1 MGSQKRNN
9 ELHIDNEALTT
20 LAMAKEGIL
29 FPIDKLMNKKEAE
42 ETDRTA
48 TYKGELF
55 PFSFILAP
63 SGLRNDKVLKNA
75 QKGDLLYLVVDGENR
90 GEIIVEEIFEID
102 RIDRIQRIFGTTDP
116 SHPGVKDTMMRLG
129 HFAISGEYKI
139 DCAQIRTVKNAIST
153 MKERTKAHNVSAI
166 MISAKPLH
174 RAHERFIRITLEKSD
189 LVVLFLLRPY
199 QVDQYSYELRLK
211 TLKYFVDNFLP
222 TNKVLIVPFENTYIF
237 AGFNNIILDAIAARN
252 FGCTMLAVGQN
263 HAGIGLYYDKTG
275 TKSIVDNY
283 KNLNIHIDV
292 SNEFVYCNECKTLV
306 STKTCPHGSH
316 HHITY
321 NAEFILELLNAGVLP
336 PAVLVRKE
344 ISAILLS
351 HLYPKRFDKLGKKF
365 NNFFPS
371 EGLLEEMSEEKFYL
385 EIMKLHQTVSLT

>member
-1 MGSQKRNN
+1 MGSPKRNN

-20 LAMAKEGIL
+20 LAMVKEGIL
-29 FPIDKLMNKKEAE
+29 FPVDKLMNAQEAKQ
-42 ETDRTA
+42 TDLTGR
-48 TYKGELF
+48 YKGEIF

-63 SGLRNDKVLKNA
+63 GGLRNEKVLQSAKP
-75 QKGDLLYLVVDGENR
+75 GDILYIVVDGENR
-90 GEIIVEEIFEID
+90 GEIIVEEIFPID
-102 RIDRIQRIFGTTDP
+102 RNERIQRIFGTTDS
-116 SHPGVKDTMMRLG
+116 SHPGVKDTLDRLG
-129 HFAISGEYKI
+129 HYAISGEYKI
-139 DCAQIRTVKNAIST
+139 DCAEIRTVKNAINT
-153 MKERTKAHNVSAI
+153 MQELTKAKTISAI
-166 MISAKPLH
+166 MLTAKPLH

-189 LVVLFLLRPY
+189 LVILFLLRPY
-199 QVDQYSYELRLK
+199 KVDQYSYDLRLK
-211 TLKYFVDNFLP
+211 TVKYFIDNFLP

-252 FGCTMLAVGQN
+252 FGCTNLAVGQN
-263 HAGIGLYYDKTG
+263 HAGIGLYYDNTG
-275 TKSIVDNY
+275 TKSIVDQYNDL
-283 KNLNIHIDV
+283 KIKIDV

-321 NAEFILELLNAGVLP
+321 DAQFILELLNAGVLP

-351 HLYPKRFDKLGKKF
+351 NLYPKRFDKLIQKF

-371 EGLLEEMSEEKFYL
+371 AGLLEDMSEEKFYL

>member
-1 MGSQKRNN
+1 MGSPKRNN

-29 FPIDKLMNKKEAE
+29 APVDKLMNKEEAHE
-42 ETDRTA
+42 VDTTSR
-48 TYKGELF
+48 YKGEFF

-63 SGLRNDKVLKNA
+63 AGKRNENVLKA
-75 QKGDLLYLVVDGENR
+75 AKKGDVLYIVVDGQNR
-90 GEIIVEEIFEID
+90 GEIVVDEIFEID
-102 RIDRIQRIFGTTDP
+102 RMARVEKIFGTTDP
-116 SHPGVKDTMMRLG
+116 GHPGVQDTLNRLG
-129 HFAISGEYKI
+129 HYAVSGEYKI
-139 DCAQIRTVKNAIST
+139 DCSNIRTVKNAIKK
-153 MKERTKAHNVSAI
+153 MIERTRAKKVSAI

-174 RAHERFIRITLEKSD
+174 RGHERFVRMTLEHSD
-189 LVVLFLLRPY
+189 LLILFLLKPY
-199 QVDQYSYELRLK
+199 KKDTYSYDLRLK

-222 TNKVLIVPFENTYIF
+222 RNKVLIVPFENTYIF

-252 FGCTMLAVGQN
+252 FGCTNLAVGQN
-263 HAGIGLYYDKTG
+263 HAGIGLYYDKSG
-275 TKSIVDNY
+275 TKSIIDQY
-283 KNLNIHIDV
+283 PDLGIDIDV

-316 HHITY
+316 HHIAY
-321 NAEFILELLNAGVLP
+321 NSEFILELLAAGIIP

-351 HLYPKRFDKLGKKF
+351 NLYPHRFDKLIQKF

-371 EGLLEEMSEEKFYL
+371 EGLLEEMTEEKFYL

>member
-1 MGSQKRNN
+1 MGSPKRNN
-9 ELHIDNEALTT
+9 EIHIDNEALTT

-29 FPIDKLMNKKEAE
+29 SPVDKLMNKNEAQE
-42 ETDRTA
+42 VDKTA
-48 TYKGELF
+48 HYKGCFF

-63 SGLRNDKVLKNA
+63 GGTRNENVLRQAK
-75 QKGDLLYLVVDGENR
+75 KGDLLYIVVDGENR
-90 GEIIVEEIFEID
+90 GEIVVEDIFEID
-102 RIDRIQRIFGTTDP
+102 RMQRIEKIFGTTDP
-116 SHPGVKDTMMRLG
+116 GHPGVEDTLKRLG
-129 HFAISGEYKI
+129 KYAISGEYKI
-139 DCAQIRTVKNAIST
+139 DCSTIRSIKNAISL
-153 MKERTKAHNVSAI
+153 MKKRTRAKRVSAI

-174 RAHERFIRITLEKSD
+174 RGHERFIRMTLEQSD
-189 LVVLFLLRPY
+189 MLVLFLLKPY
-199 QVDQYSYELRLK
+199 KKDKYSYELRLK
-211 TLKYFVDNFLP
+211 ILKYFVDNFLP
-222 TNKVLIVPFENTYIF
+222 RNKVLIVPFENTYIF

-252 FGCTMLAVGQN
+252 FGCTDLAVGQN

-275 TKSIVDNY
+275 TKSIVDQY
-283 KNLNIHIDV
+283 PDLNINIDV

-316 HHITY
+316 HHIAY
-321 NAEFILELLNAGVLP
+321 NSEFILELLNAGVLP

-351 HLYPKRFDKLGKKF
+351 NLYPNRFDKIIQKF

-371 EGLLEEMSEEKFYL
+371 EGLLEEMTEEKFYL

>member
-1 MGSQKRNN
+1 MGSPKRNN

-29 FPIDKLMNKKEAE
+29 SPVDKLMNRQEAE
-42 ETDRTA
+42 EVDRTSR
-48 TYKGELF
+48 YKGCFF

-63 SGLRNDKVLKNA
+63 AGNRNENVLKQA
-75 QKGDLLYLVVDGENR
+75 KKGDLLYIVVDGENR
-90 GEIIVEEIFEID
+90 GEIIVEDIFEID
-102 RIDRIQRIFGTTDP
+102 RNQRIEKIFGTTDP
-116 SHPGVKDTMMRLG
+116 THPGVKDTRNRLG
-129 HFAISGEYKI
+129 KYAVSGEYKI
-139 DCAQIRTVKNAIST
+139 DCSSIRTVKNAIET
-153 MKERTKAHNVSAI
+153 MIERTRAKKISAI
-166 MISAKPLH
+166 MVSAKPLH
-174 RAHERFIRITLEKSD
+174 RGHERFIRMTLEQSD
-189 LVVLFLLRPY
+189 LLVLFLLKPY
-199 QVDQYSYELRLK
+199 KKDTYAYDLRLK

-222 TNKVLIVPFENTYIF
+222 RNKVLIVPFENTYIF

-252 FGCTMLAVGQN
+252 FGCTDLAVGQN

-275 TKSIVDNY
+275 TKSIVDQY
-283 KNLNIHIDV
+283 PDLNIQISV

-316 HHITY
+316 HHISY
-321 NAEFILELLNAGVLP
+321 NSEFILELLNAGVLP

-351 HLYPKRFDKLGKKF
+351 DLYPNRFNKIIQKF

-371 EGLLEEMSEEKFYL
+371 EGLLEEMTEEKFYL

>member
-1 MGSQKRNN
+1 MGSPKRNN
-9 ELHIDNEALTT
+9 EIHLDNEALTT

-29 FPIDKLMNKKEAE
+29 SPVDKLMNKKEAE
-42 ETDRTA
+42 EVDKTA
-48 TYKGELF
+48 RYKGSFF

-63 SGLRNDKVLKNA
+63 AGTRNENVLRQAK
-75 QKGDLLYLVVDGENR
+75 KGDLLYIVVDGENR
-90 GEIIVEEIFEID
+90 GEIVVEDIFEID
-102 RIDRIQRIFGTTDP
+102 RMRRIEKIFGTTDP
-116 SHPGVKDTMMRLG
+116 SHPGVKDTLNRLG
-129 HFAISGEYKI
+129 KYAVSGEYKI
-139 DCAQIRTVKNAIST
+139 DCSAIRSVKNAISLMT
-153 MKERTKAHNVSAI
+153 ERTRAKRVSAI

-174 RAHERFIRITLEKSD
+174 RGHERFIRMTLEQSD
-189 LVVLFLLRPY
+189 MLVLFLLKPY
-199 QVDQYSYELRLK
+199 KKDQYSYELRLK
-211 TLKYFVDNFLP
+211 ILKYFVDNFLP
-222 TNKVLIVPFENTYIF
+222 RNKVLIVPFENTYIF

-252 FGCTMLAVGQN
+252 FGCTDLAVGQN

-275 TKSIVDNY
+275 TKSIVDQY
-283 KNLNIHIDV
+283 PDLNIHINV

-316 HHITY
+316 HHIAY
-321 NAEFILELLNAGVLP
+321 DSEFILELLNAGVLP

-351 HLYPKRFDKLGKKF
+351 SLYPNRFDKIIQKF

-371 EGLLEEMSEEKFYL
+371 EGLLEEMTEEKFYL

>member
-1 MGSQKRNN
+1 MGSPKRNN

-29 FPIDKLMNKKEAE
+29 SPVDKLMNKKEAE
-42 ETDRTA
+42 EVDKTSS
-48 TYKGELF
+48 YKGCFF

-63 SGLRNDKVLKNA
+63 AGKRNENVLA
-75 QKGDLLYLVVDGENR
+75 QAKKGDLLYIVVDGQNR
-90 GEIIVEEIFEID
+90 GEIIVDEIFEID
-102 RIDRIQRIFGTTDP
+102 RIKRVEKIFGTTDP
-116 SHPGVKDTMMRLG
+116 SHPGVQDTLNRLG
-129 HFAISGEYKI
+129 KYAVSGDYKI
-139 DCAQIRTVKNAIST
+139 DCSNIRTVKNAIKT
-153 MKERTKAHNVSAI
+153 MIERTKAKNISAI
-166 MISAKPLH
+166 MVSAKPLH
-174 RAHERFIRITLEKSD
+174 RGHERFIRMTLEDSD
-189 LVVLFLLRPY
+189 LLILFLLKPY
-199 QVDQYSYELRLK
+199 KKDTYSYELRLK

-222 TNKVLIVPFENTYIF
+222 RNKVLIVPFENTYIF

-252 FGCTMLAVGQN
+252 FGCTKLAVGQN
-263 HAGIGLYYDKTG
+263 HAGIGLYYDKSG
-275 TKSIVDNY
+275 TKSIVDQY
-283 KNLNIHIDV
+283 KDLNIEIQV

-316 HHITY
+316 HHISY
-321 NAEFILELLNAGVLP
+321 NSEFILELLNAGVLP

-351 HLYPKRFDKLGKKF
+351 NLYPDRFSKIIRKF

-371 EGLLEEMSEEKFYL
+371 EGLLEEMTEEKFYL